1 MGLQLG
7 ENGGE
12 MKVFRR
18 VALFVVVPLAVV
30 LVAGYVWYR
39 TSEPGERDRYEDKL
53 ASYCAGLIP
62 LEESAVFTD
71 YNTDVGLPHDEKRGW
86 GAEAFHHCLVADLYV
101 SVGKVAADAGQKPT
115 SEDDFL
121 AELGPTSREFLP
133 MALGGGWYGYTDF
146 DSTGIVLACTNRP
159 WSVVVDIESDASHT
173 NRREARA
180 VAELAAGV
188 GRKAARRW
196 SCAANEAGPVP
207 PVAQPTG
214 QFAPQAA
221 TGTCQGLSIPDDDL
235 WIHWVKETPA
245 SADTPVEQ
253 CALGETKARDEE
265 LYWLSAY
272 YGPYAQARRADPY
285 DSSLRTKPA
294 GIGRDFAWA
303 TASCP
308 GAPKAVLT
316 IISTEYGRGA
326 DEHFLVDTL
335 SAFAKR
341 SAKRHGCTD
350 LRLPTAR

>member
-1 MGLQLG
+1 ML
-7 ENGGE
+7 
-12 MKVFRR
+12 RR

-39 TSEPGERDRYEDKL
+39 TRDTGERERYEDRL

-62 LEESAVFTD
+62 LEESAVFTGYD
-71 YNTDVGLPHDEKRGW
+71 TDVGLPRDEQRGR
-86 GAEAFHHCLVADLYV
+86 GAEAFHHCQVADLYV
-101 SVGKVAADAGQKPT
+101 SVGKVAADAGETPMSKE
-115 SEDDFL
+115 SIL
-121 AELGPTSREFLP
+121 AELGPASREFLP

-146 DSTGIVLACTNRP
+146 DSTGIVLACADRP
-159 WSVVVDIESDASHT
+159 WSVVVDIENDASHA

-188 GRKAARRW
+188 GRKAAGRW
-196 SCAANEAGPVP
+196 SCAADDAGPVP
-207 PVAQPTG
+207 PVAQPAG
-214 QFAPQAA
+214 QSLPQAA

-235 WIHWVKETPA
+235 WIHWVKETRA

-253 CALGETKARDEE
+253 CALGETRGRDEE
-265 LYWLSAY
+265 LHWLSAY
-272 YGPYAQARRADPY
+272 YGPYAQARRADAD
-285 DSSLRTKPA
+285 DSSLRTESA
-294 GIGRDFAWA
+294 GIGRDRAWA

-316 IISTEYGRGA
+316 ISSTEYGSGA
-326 DEHFLVDTL
+326 DERFLVDTL

-350 LRLPTAR
+350 LRLPTTR